1 MPSSPGKSNISM
13 LTPQMQNPI
22 ILKSGRKVVDDGRC
36 RSLLQR
42 YDHPRLRS
50 YSVPGALYFIGTEC
64 RCTPAQL
71 GAPDRAQRYERLR
84 SYGSARNAAG
94 KRYNAPCAVS
104 PQLDGAASPSN
115 PGRVQMHRCGLPR
128 LRRAPGYVRT
138 LSTMRPR
145 RKCIDML
152 CVNLLRKCSQNTA

>member
-1 MPSSPGKSNISM
+1 MR
-13 LTPQMQNPI
+13 TPQMQNPI

-50 YSVPGALYFIGTEC
+50 FSVPGALYFIGTEC

-94 KRYNAPCAVS
+94 KRYNAP
-104 PQLDGAASPSN
+104 L
-115 PGRVQMHRCGLPR
+115 RGLS
-128 LRRAPGYVRT
+128 APGWCCQPQQPCIECKCTDAGCPGCDTHQR
-138 LSTMRPR
+138 MCAPCPPRPR
-145 RKCIDML
+145 RNLSIRKNVVNSRNVHILPIDTR
-152 CVNLLRKCSQNTA
+152 CNTVI